1 VATVFSHGRFNM
13 RKVLLATTALVAL
26 GGVSVA
32 HADLSISGAYEFDYV
47 DTDGT
52 VAVAND
58 GNIKFTGTG
67 SADNGINYT
76 VVGNYKIGDLTAESG
91 AEDAYVQASGDFGTL
106 IFGKGDNAAERMDG
120 SLGKNLDIHS
130 SGAKA
135 STSQVAATLDDSITY
150 ISPNINGVTFGYT
163 TQPEAAGVSSY
174 IVTYSGNG
182 ISAHY
187 AANDTKSQMGLSFS
201 MSGATIAVGAGD
213 DGSASNA
220 KSTDFGVKYA
230 LNDTTTVAAM
240 TASADNGEK
249 YSNIGAKITLGG
261 GAYTMVEYASAK
273 DTAGAT
279 SNVSTIILG
288 MAF

>member
-1 VATVFSHGRFNM
+1 M

-26 GGVSVA
+26 GGVSAA

-52 VAVAND
+52 VAVDPD

-67 SADNGINYT
+67 SADNGVNYT
-76 VVGNYKIGDLTAESG
+76 VVANYHIGTAASNDTG
-91 AEDAYVQASGDFGTL
+91 AFQAEDVYLQASGEFGTL
-106 IFGKGDNAAERMDG
+106 ILGRGDNAAERMDG
-120 SLGKNLDIHS
+120 SLGKNMDIHS

-135 STSQVAATLDDSITY
+135 STSQVAGTKSDSITY
-150 ISPNINGVTFGYT
+150 ISPTVSGVTFGYT
-163 TQPEAAGVSSY
+163 MQPETSGDSSY
-174 IVTYSGNG
+174 IVTYKGNG
-182 ISAHY
+182 INAHY
-187 AANDTKSQMGLSFS
+187 ASNDTKSQMGISFS
-201 MSGATIAVGAGD
+201 MNGATIAIGGGD

-220 KSTDFGVKYA
+220 KSKDFGIKYA
-230 LNDTTTVAAM
+230 LNDTTTLAAM

-249 YSNIGAKITLGG
+249 YSNVGAKITLGG

-273 DTAGAT
+273 NTSGVT